1 MADFQ
6 TLRARRGTLIPRWLS
21 FAIASQALLAA
32 IPLFAANEP
41 GTKSQ
46 TVLSPPLVA
55 QGSNGWLFLGAELR
69 FLQQPVFWGN
79 NAKKAARS
87 PKPEFADPLPAI
99 SQFQAQLQKAGIEL
113 LLVPV
118 PPKAAIYSSELGP
131 ENKGPFYFDA
141 LDSFY
146 AELKGLKIP
155 FIDLRPVF
163 KDQIATAPEPLFC
176 KTDSHWSGTGCV
188 TASKAIS
195 EALRPILSEGS
206 AKQPKLTFQEKW
218 VSTPIRGDLV
228 ELLHPGA
235 QTSDSEAISM
245 RQISSSSGDAL
256 QPDPSSPIL
265 LMGDSHTLVFHEFL
279 GERSGLL
286 EQIAHET
293 GFIPDL
299 IGTRGSGAT
308 AVRVSLLRRSIKDP
322 NYLSSKKVIVWCFA
336 AREFTEADQGW
347 QPLPIRR

>member
-6 TLRARRGTLIPRWLS
+6 TLRARRGTLIPRCLS
-21 FAIASQALLAA
+21 FVLASQCLLAA
-32 IPLFAANEP
+32 IPLFAANNAV
-41 GTKSQ
+41 TKTQPAPSLPPV
-46 TVLSPPLVA
+46 VL
-55 QGSNGWLFLGAELR
+55 GSNGWLFLGAELR
-69 FLQQPVFWGN
+69 FLQQPAFWGN
-79 NAKKAARS
+79 NAKKASRS

-118 PPKAAIYSSELGP
+118 PPKATIYTAELGP
-131 ENKGPFYFDA
+131 ENQGPFYFDA

-146 AELKGLKIP
+146 KELKGLKIS
-155 FIDLRPVF
+155 FLDLRPVF
-163 KDQIATAPEPLFC
+163 KDQMATAQEPLFC

-188 TASKAIS
+188 TAAKAIS
-195 EALRPILSEGS
+195 EALRPILGEGS
-206 AKQPKLTFQEKW
+206 GKQPKLTFQEKW
-218 VSTPIRGDLV
+218 VSKPIRGDLA
-228 ELLHPGA
+228 ELLHAGA
-235 QTSDSEAISM
+235 QTSDSELISM
-245 RQISSSSGDAL
+245 RQISSPSGEAL
-256 QPDPSSPIL
+256 QSDPSSPIL

-322 NYLSSKKVIVWCFA
+322 NYLTSKKVIVWCFA